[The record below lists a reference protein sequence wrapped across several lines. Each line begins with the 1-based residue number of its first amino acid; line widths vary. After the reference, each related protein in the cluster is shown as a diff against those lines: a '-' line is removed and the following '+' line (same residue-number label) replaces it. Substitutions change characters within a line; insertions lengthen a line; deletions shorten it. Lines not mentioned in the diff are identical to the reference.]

1 MRLHVLLVLLL
12 ALFFKNAPLL
22 GQTPVDAPSIDSAST
37 RLAVEFT
44 RMARTAMMSEPLTTS
59 AISTAVILIKESM
72 ELDPTN
78 PSIARAAIE
87 VAQMADLLD
96 LERESI
102 HKLLALTP
110 SSTTSQL
117 ARLRDAIEVTNTA
130 DSRIAVYEQL
140 LSDGNSATLDSRV
153 ASRLALDIALL
164 QRQLGDIEQFAR
176 WLAESVSLDPSY
188 PDAISLATGFFG
200 DETADIYTRAELL
213 SATMLANIRDITSQV
228 SLAEFLMSYGDYEDA
243 EEVYG
248 LVLGEK
254 KDDELT
260 DGLLAD
266 IALSQWAS
274 GKDELAL
281 KTIAT
286 RQTYLDIQYRMQ
298 TRRQQPRLTPLE
310 VARIHAP
317 LMPKLATLRSA
328 IYAWSGNEDMAEQ
341 SLDSATGSMLILSE
355 MVDSRDGYWLKAA
368 EFKLQAAWV
377 ALWLSEDVALAE
389 KLIAEVEANIRIDS
403 IKKTRFDGWISLR
416 KGEYEEAISTLST
429 LRSDASAKAGVA
441 LANLLLGNKQAS
453 ATQFLE
459 IAKSHGGTIIGVWSR
474 KQLEKLVGTTFDI
487 RPEIKN
493 LHELM
498 SSVLDTTHSIVA
510 DPRSAIDVQVSMSTT
525 TFAPYEPITLF
536 VTITNNT
543 PIPMTIAK
551 NGPIQPLLL
560 IEGLLE
566 IPNVNLG
573 TAPPMLIPIDHELSL
588 LPKEKITTSVNLR
601 TFWPGAVLNGVPLR
615 GGALRL
621 SVTTN
626 FVAKAITTQTGQN
639 LLVYENGPLGATGNL
654 RNLRIDGIRPTD
666 EWVTNALTQ
675 TETIDSI
682 DGVTTL
688 VLLSWLVKPE
698 ATITVVPPL
707 IPPPPSETPQLSD
720 EEIVNNL
727 KTKAIT
733 AILSRFPSLDPV
745 SQAWMLIT
753 MSSDDSIEAVT
764 GMMKEPEGKIAKIAQ
779 LVRLVSTIGGVEAL
793 ENAHLRSA
801 MDSSDADVKTI
812 ANWAHNSIKKAF
824 EVEESADQ

>member
-1 MRLHVLLVLLL
+1 MRANVLLVLLL
-12 ALFFKNAPLL
+12 ALFFKNAPLMA
-22 GQTPVDAPSIDSAST
+22 QAPADEPNSDSASA
-37 RLAVEFT
+37 RLAVEFI
-44 RMARTAMMSEPLTTS
+44 RMARTATMSEPLTTS
-59 AISTAVILIKESM
+59 AISTAVVLIRESIK
-72 ELDPTN
+72 LDPSN
-78 PSIARAAIE
+78 PAIVRAAIE
-87 VAQMADLLD
+87 IAQMADLAD

-102 HKLLALTP
+102 HRLLALTP
-110 SSTTSQL
+110 NETASQL
-117 ARLRDAIEVTNTA
+117 ARLRDAVEVTNTA

-140 LSDGNSATLDSRV
+140 LADGRSATLDSRV
-153 ASRLALDIALL
+153 ASRLALDAALL

-188 PDAISLATGFFG
+188 PDAMSLATGFFG
-200 DETADIYTRAELL
+200 DETADLYTRAELL

-228 SLAEFLMSYGDYEDA
+228 TLAEFLMAYGDYEDA
-243 EEVYG
+243 EVVYN

-274 GKDELAL
+274 GNDALAL

-286 RQTYLDIQYRMQ
+286 RQTYLDIQFRKRTKQ
-298 TRRQQPRLTPLE
+298 QQPRLTPLE

-328 IYAWSGNEDMAEQ
+328 IYAWSEKDAMAGQ
-341 SLDSATGSMLILSE
+341 SLTSAIGSMLILSE
-355 MVDSRDGYWLKAA
+355 MVDSGDGYSLKAA
-368 EFKLQAAWV
+368 DFKLQAAWV
-377 ALWLSEDVALAE
+377 ALWISDDVTFAE
-389 KLIAEVEANIRIDS
+389 EMIAEVEANIS
-403 IKKTRFDGWISLR
+403 IEGAQKTRFDGWIALR
-416 KGEYEEAISTLST
+416 KGEYEEAISILST
-429 LRSDASAKAGVA
+429 LPQDASAKAGVA
-441 LANLLLGNKQAS
+441 LANLLLANTQTA

-459 IAKSHGGTIIGVWSR
+459 IAKNHGGTIIGVWSR
-474 KQLEKLVGTTFDI
+474 KQLEKIVGTTFDI

-493 LHELM
+493 LRKLM
-498 SSVLDTTHSIVA
+498 AGVLDTTNSIVA
-510 DPRSAIDVQVSMSTT
+510 DPRSAVDVQISTSTT
-525 TFAPYEPITLF
+525 TFAPYAPID
-536 VTITNNT
+536 VRVSITNNT

-566 IPNVNLG
+566 IPSVNLG
-573 TAPPMLIPIDHELSL
+573 NPPPMVIPIDHELSL
-588 LPKEKITTSVNLR
+588 LPKGQITTNVNLR

-615 GGALRL
+615 GGSLRL
-621 SVTTN
+621 SATTN
-626 FVAKAITTQTGQN
+626 FVARAITTQTGQN
-639 LLVYENGPLGATGNL
+639 LLVYENGPLGATDKM
-654 RNLRIDGIRPTD
+654 RDLRIDGVRPTE

-675 TETIDSI
+675 TETVDSLN
-682 DGVTTL
+682 DVTSL
-688 VLLSWLVKPE
+688 VLLSWIVKPE
-698 ATITVVPPL
+698 VKITVVPPL

-753 MSSDDSIEAVT
+753 MSSDASIEAVT
-764 GMMKEPEGKIAKIAQ
+764 GMMKEPDGKISKIAQ

-793 ENAHLRSA
+793 ENEHLLSA
-801 MDSSDADVKTI
+801 MESSDADVKTI
-812 ANWAHNSIKKAF
+812 ATWAHNSIKRAY
-824 EVEESADQ
+824 ETEEEAQQ